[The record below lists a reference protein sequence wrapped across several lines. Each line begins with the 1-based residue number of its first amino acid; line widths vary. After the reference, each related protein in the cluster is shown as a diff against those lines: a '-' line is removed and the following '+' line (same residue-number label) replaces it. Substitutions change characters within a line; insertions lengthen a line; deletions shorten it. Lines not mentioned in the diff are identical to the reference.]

1 MQRYKEKSKVEGIYA
16 KLHFFE
22 DKTSVLSHFFKDKIS
37 DLLHFFEDKTLY
49 NVKPNPTLKGTAL
62 ISEPNICVKPKRPKR
77 IKSWNFKVVK
87 IFTPN
92 GL

>member
-22 DKTSVLSHFFKDKIS
+22 DKIS

-62 ISEPNICVKPKRPKR
+62 MSEPNICVNPKRPKR

-87 IFTPN
+87 TFTPN